1 MSIYYHT
8 PKQNNGVYVIW
19 SKAKSLKEI
28 ALKLSER
35 HDDIVVTIGK
45 RSGRRGNS
53 PIMPTKK
60 YLLLDGKMLPVKQN
74 YLQDELARLLP
85 AN

>member
-8 PKQNNGVYVIW
+8 PKQNNSVYVIW

-28 ALKLSER
+28 ALTLSKR
-35 HDDIVVTIGK
+35 HNDIVVTIGK
-45 RSGRRGNS
+45 RSGRSGSS
-53 PIMPTKK
+53 PIVPTKK
-60 YLLLDGKMLPVKQN
+60 YHLLDGKMLLVKKN
-74 YLQDELARLLP
+74 YLQDELSRLLP

>member
-8 PKQNNGVYVIW
+8 PKQTNGFCTVW
-19 SKAKSLKEI
+19 SKASSLKE
-28 ALKLSER
+28 AAARLSNR
-35 HDDIVVTIGK
+35 YNDVVVTVGK
-45 RSGRRGNS
+45 RSGQRGSS
-53 PIMPTKK
+53 PIVPTKK
-60 YLLLDGKMLPVKQN
+60 YLLLDGKMLPVKKN